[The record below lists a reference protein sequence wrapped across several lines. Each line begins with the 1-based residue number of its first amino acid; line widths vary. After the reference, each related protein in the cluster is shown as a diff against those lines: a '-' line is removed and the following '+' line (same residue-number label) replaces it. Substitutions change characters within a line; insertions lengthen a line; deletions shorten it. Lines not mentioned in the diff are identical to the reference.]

1 MRPQYE
7 SSLVRIV
14 PATNRP
20 QYESSL
26 VRIVPATNR
35 PQYEYSLVRIVPG
48 NKSFLL
54 TKRPLGDERSVSDF
68 FHKTGETS
76 ILKFYYHQKP
86 LNQQCLCRFTV

>member
-54 TKRPLGDERSVSDF
+54 TKSPLGDERSVSDF
-68 FHKTGETS
+68 FPQNGRNVHFKILLSPETFKS
-76 ILKFYYHQKP
+76 
-86 LNQQCLCRFTV
+86 TVFM